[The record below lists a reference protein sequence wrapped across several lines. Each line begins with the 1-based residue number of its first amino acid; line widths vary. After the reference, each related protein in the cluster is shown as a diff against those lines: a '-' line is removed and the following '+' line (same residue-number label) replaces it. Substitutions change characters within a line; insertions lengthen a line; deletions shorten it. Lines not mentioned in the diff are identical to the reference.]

1 MKFRA
6 ATILAENTKRLMN
19 ERKWTQRELAKRAGI
34 SQRGVSYVLNYHDD
48 GDRHA
53 TLETVE
59 CLAGAFGLRT
69 DQLLIEGLSTTTP
82 QNLLSLVKRTKQPS
96 HNAIRP
102 DSVDADLLRAIL
114 EGAAKLRLRTSRQKA
129 ELVSKVYAAMVS
141 GHEARTPDNIIR
153 LLRSA

>member
-6 ATILAENTKRLMN
+6 AVILAENTKRFM
-19 ERKWTQRELAKRAGI
+19 EARKWTQRELAKRAGI
-34 SQRGVSYVLNYHDD
+34 SQRGVSYVLNYRDD

-69 DQLLIEGLSTTTP
+69 DQLLIEGVSTTVP
-82 QNLLSLVKRTKQPS
+82 QNLLSLVKRTKVQP
-96 HNAIRP
+96 HNESRL
-102 DSVDADLLRAIL
+102 DTVDTDLLRAIL
-114 EGAAKLRLRTSRQKA
+114 DGAMKLRRRTSKQKA

-141 GHEARTPDNIIR
+141 GHEARTSDNIVR